1 MSVAIE
7 YPVDALVSFHYYGA
21 DSDMAALVNT
31 GRVRVIG
38 DSGAFSALTQGAR
51 IDLDAYATWVHRWRE
66 HLYWAASLDVI
77 GDPAASYRNWQ
88 LLRDRHQ
95 LATVP
100 TLHAGADTTWL
111 DAYAA
116 EGVDFIGLGG
126 MAGVGQA
133 PRAYRWAVNM
143 FRHAR
148 AKHPA
153 VRFHLW
159 GVTNRTFLDS
169 LPAYSADSSGAIGQA
184 YRYGSLRLFDPASGK
199 HLSVMLRGR
208 NVYRVGSLL
217 RRVYGVDPAEIETSH
232 SGNRVTL
239 VQIAVAVTQQ
249 YALWLQRRHGHV
261 SAPSWGLN
269 AAPAAAGPRIHSA
282 MATGGRKQ
290 GDEAIIGAAPE
301 GPLVHVVA
309 GTGHKQSN
317 GQDIHAA
324 VDGPRVHLVD
334 TSQDQVGRGLNLR
347 EVTGAT
353 VKPGPIGVRKASG
366 PRAAAGKRRKT

>member
-1 MSVAIE
+1 MVAVTVAITF
-7 YPVDALVSFHYYGA
+7 PVDALVSFHYYGA
-21 DSDMAALVNT
+21 DADMAALVINT

-38 DSGAFSALTQGAR
+38 DSGAFSALTQGAH

-77 GDPAASYRNWQ
+77 GDPVASYRNWKT
-88 LLRDRHQ
+88 LRDRHQ

-100 TLHAGADTTWL
+100 TLHAGADTSWL
-111 DAYAA
+111 DAYAG
-116 EGVDFIGLGG
+116 EGVDFVGLGG
-126 MAGVGQA
+126 MAGIGQA
-133 PRAYRWAVNM
+133 PRAYRWAVGM

-148 AKHPA
+148 ANHPG

-208 NVYRVGSLL
+208 NVYRAGSLL

-261 SAPSWGLN
+261 SAPSWGVRH
-269 AAPAAAGPRIHSA
+269 GDRCGQV
-282 MATGGRKQ
+282 ATA
-290 GDEAIIGAAPE
+290 D

-309 GTGHKQSN
+309 GTGHKQSQ

-334 TSQDQVGRGLNLR
+334 ASQDQVGRGLNLR

-353 VKPGPIGVRKASG
+353 VRTGPVGVRKATG

>member
-1 MSVAIE
+1 MSVAVT
-7 YPVDALVSFHYYGA
+7 YPVDALVSFHYYG
-21 DSDMAALVNT
+21 DDVNMAALVNT
-31 GRVRVIG
+31 GRVRTIG
-38 DSGAFSALTQGAR
+38 DSGAYSALTQGAA
-51 IDLDAYATWVHRWRE
+51 IDLDAYAAWVHRWHP

-77 GDPAASYRNWQ
+77 GDPVASHRNWKT
-88 LLRDRHQ
+88 LRDRHQ

-100 TLHAGADTTWL
+100 TLHAGADTSWL
-111 DAYAA
+111 DAYAS
-116 EGVDFIGLGG
+116 EGVDFVGLGG
-126 MAGVGQA
+126 MAGTGQA
-133 PRAYRWAVNM
+133 PRAYRWAVGM

-148 AKHPA
+148 AKHPG

-159 GVTNRTFLDS
+159 GVTNRQFLDS

-184 YRYGSLRLFDPASGK
+184 YRYGSLRLFDPGSGR

-261 SAPSWGLN
+261 SAPSWGIN
-269 AAPAAAGPRIHSA
+269 ADAGA
-282 MATGGRKQ
+282 L
-290 GDEAIIGAAPE
+290 D

-324 VDGPRVHLVD
+324 VGPRLHLVD

-347 EVTGAT
+347 EVTGAR
-353 VKPGPIGVRKASG
+353 VQPGPIGVRKANG